1 MILERII
8 DRLRLAPRPH
18 DIGPHFVASADVA
31 SLSHLGVGAGQCP
44 AYLNRLAVQY
54 LQKVY
59 GDDFLIVK
67 WPLMTEFF
75 CDQFFV
81 TDFFG
86 AVFVVN

>member
-1 MILERII
+1 M
-8 DRLRLAPRPH
+8 
-18 DIGPHFVASADVA
+18 
-31 SLSHLGVGAGQCP
+31 
-44 AYLNRLAVQY
+44 LAVKY